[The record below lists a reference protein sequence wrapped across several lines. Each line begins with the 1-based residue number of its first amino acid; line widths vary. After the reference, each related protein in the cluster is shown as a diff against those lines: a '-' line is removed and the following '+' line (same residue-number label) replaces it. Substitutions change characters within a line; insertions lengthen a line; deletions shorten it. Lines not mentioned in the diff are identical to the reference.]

1 MKHCP
6 RPRALTVCNIH
17 STAMSHFVQ
26 QTRSMLMQSYLQLI
40 LDNKKM
46 QFLITYNNKI
56 MATVVI
62 YNNDITGALR
72 ALKKEQQKEGTFR
85 CIKAKKTF
93 KNNREKALERMME
106 IIRRKIKDRNEKALD
121 SSSGVITS
129 QGQKPFVFQVF
140 NHIVKIY
147 NNGKVCVYTTKNKKV
162 NELMLDKADFDDAS
176 ILLAATKIAEKVN
189 SAEESST
196 EDTQTEETEEND

>member
-1 MKHCP
+1 
-6 RPRALTVCNIH
+6 
-17 STAMSHFVQ
+17 
-26 QTRSMLMQSYLQLI
+26 
-40 LDNKKM
+40 
-46 QFLITYNNKI
+46 

-62 YNNDITGALR
+62 YNNDVMGALR

-93 KNNREKALERMME
+93 KNNREKSLERMTE

-121 SSSGVITS
+121 SSSGVMTS

-176 ILLAATKIAEKVN
+176 ILLAATKIADKINEKKEN
-189 SAEESST
+189 SSDESTDEESD
-196 EDTQTEETEEND
+196 EKENN

>member
-1 MKHCP
+1 
-6 RPRALTVCNIH
+6 
-17 STAMSHFVQ
+17 
-26 QTRSMLMQSYLQLI
+26 
-40 LDNKKM
+40 M
-46 QFLITYNNKI
+46 QFLITHNNKI

-62 YNNDITGALR
+62 YNNDVMGALR

-93 KNNREKALERMME
+93 KNMREKMLERMTE

-121 SSSGVITS
+121 SSSGIMTS

-176 ILLAATKIAEKVN
+176 ILLAATKIADKINEKKE
-189 SAEESST
+189 STSDASTDEESD
-196 EDTQTEETEEND
+196 EKENN

>member
-1 MKHCP
+1 MRGRGARLLDEVERSGTRRVQTARA
-6 RPRALTVCNIH
+6 RPRAT
-17 STAMSHFVQ
+17 Q
-26 QTRSMLMQSYLQLI
+26 PKQQLI

-46 QFLITYNNKI
+46 QLLIKHINKI

-62 YNNDITGALR
+62 YNNDVMGALR

-93 KNNREKALERMME
+93 KNNREKMLERMTE

-121 SSSGVITS
+121 SSSGVMTS

-176 ILLAATKIAEKVN
+176 ILLAATKIADKINEKKEN
-189 SAEESST
+189 SSDESTDEESD
-196 EDTQTEETEEND
+196 EKENN

>member
-1 MKHCP
+1 
-6 RPRALTVCNIH
+6 
-17 STAMSHFVQ
+17 
-26 QTRSMLMQSYLQLI
+26 
-40 LDNKKM
+40 M
-46 QFLITYNNKI
+46 QFLITHINKI

-62 YNNDITGALR
+62 YNNDVMGALR
-72 ALKKEQQKEGTFR
+72 DLKKEQQKEGTFR

-93 KNNREKALERMME
+93 KNMREKMLERMTE

-121 SSSGVITS
+121 SSSGIMTS

-176 ILLAATKIAEKVN
+176 ILLAATKIADKINEKKEN
-189 SAEESST
+189 SSDESTDEESD
-196 EDTQTEETEEND
+196 EKENN

>member
-1 MKHCP
+1 
-6 RPRALTVCNIH
+6 
-17 STAMSHFVQ
+17 
-26 QTRSMLMQSYLQLI
+26 
-40 LDNKKM
+40 
-46 QFLITYNNKI
+46 

-62 YNNDITGALR
+62 YNNDVTGALR

-93 KNNREKALERMME
+93 KNNREKSLERMTE

-121 SSSGVITS
+121 SSSDVMTS

-176 ILLAATKIAEKVN
+176 ILLAATKIADKINEKKEN
-189 SAEESST
+189 SSDESTDEESD
-196 EDTQTEETEEND
+196 EKENN

>member
-1 MKHCP
+1 MP
-6 RPRALTVCNIH
+6 L
-17 STAMSHFVQ
+17 
-26 QTRSMLMQSYLQLI
+26 
-40 LDNKKM
+40 
-46 QFLITYNNKI
+46 LITHINKI

-62 YNNDITGALR
+62 YNNDVMGALR

-93 KNNREKALERMME
+93 KNMREKMLERMTE

-121 SSSGVITS
+121 SSSGIMTS

-176 ILLAATKIAEKVN
+176 ILLAATKIADKINEKKE
-189 SAEESST
+189 STSDASTDEESD
-196 EDTQTEETEEND
+196 EKENN

>member
-1 MKHCP
+1 
-6 RPRALTVCNIH
+6 
-17 STAMSHFVQ
+17 
-26 QTRSMLMQSYLQLI
+26 
-40 LDNKKM
+40 
-46 QFLITYNNKI
+46 

-62 YNNDITGALR
+62 YNNDVMGALR

-121 SSSGVITS
+121 SSSGIMTS

-176 ILLAATKIAEKVN
+176 ILLAATKIADKINEKKEN
-189 SAEESST
+189 SSDESTDEESD
-196 EDTQTEETEEND
+196 EKENN

>member
-1 MKHCP
+1 
-6 RPRALTVCNIH
+6 
-17 STAMSHFVQ
+17 
-26 QTRSMLMQSYLQLI
+26 
-40 LDNKKM
+40 
-46 QFLITYNNKI
+46 

-62 YNNDITGALR
+62 YNNDVTGALR

-93 KNNREKALERMME
+93 KNNREKSLERMTE

-121 SSSGVITS
+121 SSSGVMTS

-176 ILLAATKIAEKVN
+176 ILLAATKIADKINEKKEN
-189 SAEESST
+189 SSDESTDEESDEKES
-196 EDTQTEETEEND
+196 N

>member
-1 MKHCP
+1 MLDEVERSGTRRVQTARA
-6 RPRALTVCNIH
+6 RPRAT
-17 STAMSHFVQ
+17 Q
-26 QTRSMLMQSYLQLI
+26 PKQQLI

-46 QFLITYNNKI
+46 QLLIKHINKI

-62 YNNDITGALR
+62 YNNDVMGALR

-93 KNNREKALERMME
+93 KNNREKMLERMTE

-121 SSSGVITS
+121 SSSGVMTS

-176 ILLAATKIAEKVN
+176 ILLAATKIADKINEKKEN
-189 SAEESST
+189 SSDESTDEESD
-196 EDTQTEETEEND
+196 EKENN

>member
-1 MKHCP
+1 M
-6 RPRALTVCNIH
+6 V
-17 STAMSHFVQ
+17 
-26 QTRSMLMQSYLQLI
+26 
-40 LDNKKM
+40 
-46 QFLITYNNKI
+46 NKI

-62 YNNDITGALR
+62 YNNDVTGALR

-93 KNNREKALERMME
+93 KNNREKSLERMTE

-121 SSSGVITS
+121 SSSGVMTS

-189 SAEESST
+189 SAEENSAET
-196 EDTQTEETEEND
+196 TQTEE

>member
-1 MKHCP
+1 MLDEVERSGTRRVQTARA
-6 RPRALTVCNIH
+6 RPRAT
-17 STAMSHFVQ
+17 Q
-26 QTRSMLMQSYLQLI
+26 PKQQLI

-46 QFLITYNNKI
+46 QLLIKHINKI

-62 YNNDITGALR
+62 YNNDVMGALR

-93 KNNREKALERMME
+93 KNNREKMLERMTE

-121 SSSGVITS
+121 SSSGVMTS

-176 ILLAATKIAEKVN
+176 ILLAATKIADKINEKKEN
-189 SAEESST
+189 SSDESTDEESDEKES
-196 EDTQTEETEEND
+196 N

>member
-1 MKHCP
+1 
-6 RPRALTVCNIH
+6 
-17 STAMSHFVQ
+17 
-26 QTRSMLMQSYLQLI
+26 
-40 LDNKKM
+40 
-46 QFLITYNNKI
+46 

-62 YNNDITGALR
+62 YNNDVMGALR

-93 KNNREKALERMME
+93 KNMREKMLERMTE

-121 SSSGVITS
+121 SSSSVMTS

-176 ILLAATKIAEKVN
+176 ILLAATKIADKINEKKEN
-189 SAEESST
+189 SSDESTDEESD
-196 EDTQTEETEEND
+196 EKENN

>member
-1 MKHCP
+1 M
-6 RPRALTVCNIH
+6 V
-17 STAMSHFVQ
+17 
-26 QTRSMLMQSYLQLI
+26 
-40 LDNKKM
+40 
-46 QFLITYNNKI
+46 NKI

-62 YNNDITGALR
+62 YNNDVTGALR

-93 KNNREKALERMME
+93 KNNREKSLERMTE

-121 SSSGVITS
+121 SSSGVMTS

-176 ILLAATKIAEKVN
+176 ILLAATKIADKINEKKEN
-189 SAEESST
+189 SSDESTDEESDEKES
-196 EDTQTEETEEND
+196 N

>member
-1 MKHCP
+1 
-6 RPRALTVCNIH
+6 
-17 STAMSHFVQ
+17 
-26 QTRSMLMQSYLQLI
+26 MLL
-40 LDNKKM
+40 
-46 QFLITYNNKI
+46 LITHINKI

-62 YNNDITGALR
+62 YNNDVMGALR

-93 KNNREKALERMME
+93 KNNREKSLERMTE

-121 SSSGVITS
+121 SSSSVMTS

-176 ILLAATKIAEKVN
+176 ILLAATKIAEKINEKKEN
-189 SAEESST
+189 SSDESTDEESD
-196 EDTQTEETEEND
+196 EKENN

>member
-1 MKHCP
+1 MQILIAHI
-6 RPRALTVCNIH
+6 NI
-17 STAMSHFVQ
+17 
-26 QTRSMLMQSYLQLI
+26 
-40 LDNKKM
+40 
-46 QFLITYNNKI
+46 I

-62 YNNDITGALR
+62 YNNDVTGALK

-93 KNNREKALERMME
+93 KNNREKMLERMTE

-121 SSSGVITS
+121 SSSGVMTS

-189 SAEESST
+189 SAEENSAESA
-196 EDTQTEETEEND
+196 QTEE